1 MPAKAVQIS
10 IEANLLARIDR
21 DPQTKREGRSA
32 FVADAVRLYLSA
44 KRRRATDE
52 ALARAFAGKKNAVLD
67 EVESMLEGQAWPK
80 T

>member
-10 IEANLLARIDR
+10 IEASLLARIDR

-52 ALARAFAGKKNAVLD
+52 ALAKAFGGRKNAVLD
-67 EVESMLEGQAWPK
+67 EVESMLEGQAWPR